1 MFIFNIKN
9 IREERNI
16 TIYQLSK
23 KTGISRTYLVELENS
38 KKINPTL
45 ATLNKIASVLEV
57 NVKDLFYTTLDI
69 KFLKEKMYEKIETN
83 RNKI

>member
-23 KTGISRTYLVELENS
+23 KTGISRTYLVELENN

-69 KFLKEKMYEKIETN
+69 KSLKEKMYKKIETN

>member
-23 KTGISRTYLVELENS
+23 KTGISRTYLVELENN